1 MDCSFLSPEGRF
13 NLRVGAVIVHNGRL
27 LGVYDQE
34 KDTSGFHYLP
44 GGRVRLHET
53 MEQALCRELQE
64 ELGVQA
70 RVVRPLWLRESLDGG
85 SDPADHGLEMYFLTE
100 LDWQALPSL
109 TEPFSRPDTDGQW
122 HGYRW
127 LTLGGSPDYI
137 HPDFVQNSFP
147 HLPERLTFVSDR
159 NGETALGPDCKF
171 KTPEGLFNFR
181 AAGLFLQKGRLL
193 AMKEDR
199 IAHWYLPGG
208 RVRLHETMEQA
219 LCRELQEELGVK
231 AEAVR
236 PLWLCE
242 SFFWLNGTP
251 VHELCLYLLAS
262 LDWEKLPSLTEN
274 FRLADTDGDE
284 HLFTWLTGEQVRTGP
299 IYPLVMQQSWPRLP
313 ESLTLATDQRDRHKG
328 P

>member
-1 MDCSFLSPEGRF
+1 MDCSFLSPGGRF

-70 RVVRPLWLRESLDGG
+70 RVVRPLWL
-85 SDPADHGLEMYFLTE
+85 
-100 LDWQALPSL
+100 
-109 TEPFSRPDTDGQW
+109 
-122 HGYRW
+122 
-127 LTLGGSPDYI
+127 
-137 HPDFVQNSFP
+137 
-147 HLPERLTFVSDR
+147 
-159 NGETALGPDCKF
+159 
-171 KTPEGLFNFR
+171 
-181 AAGLFLQKGRLL
+181 
-193 AMKEDR
+193 
-199 IAHWYLPGG
+199 
-208 RVRLHETMEQA
+208 
-219 LCRELQEELGVK
+219 
-231 AEAVR
+231 
-236 PLWLCE
+236 CE

-262 LDWEKLPSLTEN
+262 LDWEKLPSLTES